1 MILRQRPF
9 DAEQIAVTPYP
20 TSPSDMMPA
29 ILPLM
34 VPLFSYSLVPARYSL
49 SIVSRSVRIDTV
61 DYIVMKKPATP
72 INMAAQD
79 PIRTVEAAP
88 V

>member
-1 MILRQRPF
+1 
-9 DAEQIAVTPYP
+9 
-20 TSPSDMMPA
+20 
-29 ILPLM
+29 M
-34 VPLFSYSLVPARYSL
+34 VPLLSYHPVPARYSL
-49 SIVSRSVRIDTV
+49 SVVSRSVRSDEV